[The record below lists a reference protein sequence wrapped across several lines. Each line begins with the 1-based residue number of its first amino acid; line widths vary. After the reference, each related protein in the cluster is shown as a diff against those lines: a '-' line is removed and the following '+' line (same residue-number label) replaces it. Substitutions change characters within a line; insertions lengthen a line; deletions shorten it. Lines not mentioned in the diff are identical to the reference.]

1 MKMVTNIRHCWG
13 CQGCWAREYNALGE
27 LVCRADMF
35 EKNRP
40 AFFHPWKKRYE
51 LTGANN
57 RWELMAWKCEY
68 RYSYLEISYMRSGQ
82 WRKAGVTQT
91 VGEKVMEKVNRFYY
105 SYSSQFNFET
115 VIDEKSKLYN

>member
-1 MKMVTNIRHCWG
+1 
-13 CQGCWAREYNALGE
+13 
-27 LVCRADMF
+27 
-35 EKNRP
+35 
-40 AFFHPWKKRYE
+40 
-51 LTGANN
+51 
-57 RWELMAWKCEY
+57 MAWKCEY